1 MELKWR
7 EVEGTQTERPKEI
20 DTTSSPRTVYVR
32 RNISQQVKTQENGEN
47 MTVWKYEEATLTL
60 SEYAMYQKELA
71 ECGSLSQQELM
82 ESNLVLMGAL
92 ADSFEQ
98 QLVAGENQLIIMGAI
113 ADMFE
118 NIMLGLA
125 AIEELLTTNE

>member
-1 MELKWR
+1 MQINWR
-7 EVEGTQTERPKEI
+7 TVEGTQPERPKET
-20 DTTSSPRTVYVR
+20 DTTSSPCAVYLR
-32 RNISQQVKTQENGEN
+32 KNITQKTKPQENGDTV
-47 MTVWKYEEATLTL
+47 TVWVYEEAKLSL
-60 SEYAMYQKELA
+60 SEYAQYQKELA

-82 ESNLVLMGAL
+82 ESNLVLMGAI

-98 QLVAGENQLIIMGAI
+98 QLIAGENQLIIMGAI

-125 AIEELLTTNE
+125 TIEELLTTNS